1 MQLNFNFFNKVFSIL
16 ISLIPLFMITGG
28 FIPDVILCL
37 SGIYFLFACFKYKLW
52 YYFKNKLIIFFFIFI
67 SYLTFRGLFSIN
79 SFHTFFTSLVYFRYL
94 FFTLAIIYLIHNF
107 EKFYKYFFLGLCL
120 ALVIIIPDTYVQ
132 WIFGKNILG
141 WETYGQ
147 YRLSGFFR
155 DELIVGAFITKIFIL
170 YFVFYIK
177 SEYNKPFL
185 NKFFLPLLIIVN
197 FIVFASGERSAFL
210 HIIIFSILVIIASD
224 KELLI
229 VSKLKIFMI
238 FIILFTSVIFIDG
251 DIKHRMIDHTF
262 NQLKEKTIP
271 FLPYTVHHEEHYR
284 SALTMF
290 KDKPIVGHGSG
301 LFRFL
306 CEDDKYY
313 FNSLSCSTHPHN
325 FYIQLLAENG
335 ILGLLIPLIFY
346 LFLIKIFFTQLYQKN
361 FKKEKFNIN
370 ILISSM
376 GLIVYLWPI
385 IPTMDF
391 FNQWSNIPLFI
402 AFGFFL
408 SNYNYFK
415 SSKIK

>member
-1 MQLNFNFFNKVFSIL
+1 MQLNFNFFNKVFAIL
-16 ISLIPLFMITGG
+16 VSLIPLFMITGG
-28 FIPDVILCL
+28 FVPDVILCL

-52 YYFKNKLIIFFFIFI
+52 YYFKHKLIIFFFIFI
-67 SYLTFRGLFSIN
+67 SYLTFRGLFSVN
-79 SFHTFFTSLVYFRYL
+79 SFHTFFTSLVYFRYF
-94 FFTLAIIYLIHNF
+94 FFTLAIIYLTHNF
-107 EKFYKYFFLGLCL
+107 EKFNKYFYLGLCL
-120 ALVIIIPDTYVQ
+120 ALIIIIPDTYVQ
-132 WIFGKNILG
+132 WIFDKNILG
-141 WETYGQ
+141 WETSSP
-147 YRLSGFFR
+147 YRLSSFFR

-170 YFVFYIK
+170 FFVLYNK
-177 SEYNKPFL
+177 SEYNKPFY
-185 NKFFLPLLIIVN
+185 NKFFLPFLIIVN

-210 HIIIFSILVIIASD
+210 HIVIFSILIFSVFD
-224 KELLI
+224 KGLLI
-229 VSKLKIFMI
+229 LSKLKIFII
-238 FIILFTSVIFIDG
+238 FIILFTSVIFIDS
-251 DIKHRMIDHTF
+251 DIKHRMIDHTY

-284 SALTMF
+284 SALEMF

-306 CEDDKYY
+306 CKEDKYY

-335 ILGLLIPLIFY
+335 ILGLLIPLVFY
-346 LFLIKIFFTQLYQKN
+346 LFLIKIFFVELYHKK

-376 GLIVYLWPI
+376 GLIIYLWPI

-391 FNQWSNIPLFI
+391 FNQWANIPLFI
-402 AFGFFL
+402 LLGLFL
-408 SNYNYFK
+408 SNYIYFK

>member
-1 MQLNFNFFNKVFSIL
+1 MQLNFNFFNKVFAIL

-37 SGIYFLFACFKYKLW
+37 SGVYFLLACFKYKLW
-52 YYFKNKLIIFFFIFI
+52 YYFKNKIIIFFFIFV
-67 SYLTFRGLFSIN
+67 SYLSFRGLFSVN
-79 SFHTFFTSLVYFRYL
+79 SFHTFFTSLVYIRYF
-94 FFTLAIIYLIHNF
+94 FFTLAIIYLINNF
-107 EKFYKYFFLGLCL
+107 EKFNKYFLLGSCL

-141 WETYGQ
+141 WETVSQ
-147 YRLSGFFR
+147 YRLSSLFR
-155 DELIVGAFITKIFIL
+155 DELIVGAFIAKIFIL
-170 YFVFYIK
+170 FLVSYNK
-177 SEYNKPFL
+177 SEYNNRFF
-185 NKFFLPLLIIVN
+185 NKFFFPLLIIVN
-197 FIVFASGERSAFL
+197 FIVFASGERSSFL
-210 HIIIFSILVIIASD
+210 LIIIFSILVIFTFD
-224 KELLI
+224 KEFLI
-229 VSKLKIFMI
+229 VSKLRVFTV
-238 FIILFTSVIFIDG
+238 FAILFFSAIFIDS

-271 FLPYTVHHEEHYR
+271 FLPYTAHHEEHYR

-290 KDKPIVGHGSG
+290 KEKPIIGHGSG

-306 CEDDKYY
+306 CKEDKYY

-335 ILGLLIPLIFY
+335 ILGLLIPLLFY
-346 LFLIKIFFTQLYQKN
+346 LFTVKVFFIEFYQKK

-370 ILISSM
+370 ILISSIS
-376 GLIVYLWPI
+376 LIVYLWPI

-391 FNQWSNIPLFI
+391 FNQWANIPLFI
-402 AFGFFL
+402 IFGFFL

-415 SSKIK
+415 SPKII